1 MPVTPNNKVLASS
14 NGRVLTLIN
23 KMFSVY
29 CYDTNTIVVL
39 LHNIL
44 MNMWIYVYI
53 FRYRY
58 LPALE
63 TL

>member
-29 CYDTNTIVVL
+29 CLYEIVFL
-39 LHNIL
+39 FHF
-44 MNMWIYVYI
+44 MIY
-53 FRYRY
+53 
-58 LPALE
+58 
-63 TL
+63 